1 MTEEYETLTQEE
13 LEALQS
19 TRNDEH
25 LTKLANGESAEV
37 VKHDLASQHNNARV
51 DNNVFEAIC
60 ATVSG
65 RLEQSVSSV
74 LNIPMSIGYAAT
86 EVASFETV
94 TEKLDT
100 PIAST
105 SLRLDPME
113 GEALVLIDSR
123 IIFDSLDRFF
133 GGAGVSTIGFSPD
146 RAFAG
151 SEEAIVDIVITLV
164 SSALKEGWAPITAA
178 SFEKSRSADSPG
190 KLKCFREDELVVI
203 SRFRATIG
211 EESGEIAVLYPL
223 ASVRTVTQSH
233 AKKSGKQERAS
244 DSSEWSRDLQQ
255 ACLELEVEISAQLG
269 KFTTTLGALSA
280 LKVGD
285 EFKLSRNESLEIRV
299 GDVPLF
305 TATSGRIGDL
315 VAVRIDSVNKS

>member
-1 MTEEYETLTQEE
+1 MTEEYGTLTQEE

-37 VKHDLASQHNNARV
+37 VKHDLVSQHNNARIEN
-51 DNNVFEAIC
+51 DVFDAIC

-74 LNIPMSIGYAAT
+74 LNIPMSIGYTGT
-86 EVASFETV
+86 EVAAFETL
-94 TEKLDT
+94 TENLNT
-100 PIAST
+100 PDASI

-146 RAFAG
+146 RAFTG
-151 SEEAIVDIVITLV
+151 SEEAIVDIVITLI
-164 SSALKEGWAPITAA
+164 SGALKEGWAPVTGA
-178 SFEKSRSADSPG
+178 SFEKGTSADSPE
-190 KLKCFREDELVVI
+190 KLKCFREDELVI
-203 SRFRATIG
+203 ITRFHATIG
-211 EESGEIAVLYPL
+211 EESGEISVLYPL

-233 AKKSGKQERAS
+233 AKKAGQAES
-244 DSSEWSRDLQQ
+244 SSEGSEWTKDLQQ

-285 EFKLSRNESLEIRV
+285 EYKLSRNDVLEIRV

-305 TATSGRIGDL
+305 TGTSGRIGDL